1 MTPFEVIEINAAKMQ
16 RLAKIRQTLEGRL
29 KAVNEADIELSSI
42 NKRMRFIDK
51 WTTTPE
57 QIEWQRDEC
66 REIADG
72 PAWRDD
78 ETIYF
83 PEQWR
88 LAAQAC
94 QEIIE
99 SAVIQL

>member
-16 RLAKIRQTLEGRL
+16 RLAKIRRILEGRL
-29 KAVNEADIELSSI
+29 KAVAEADLELSGL
-42 NKRMRFIDK
+42 NQRMRFIDK
-51 WTTTPE
+51 SSTALE
-57 QIEWQRDEC
+57 QIEWQRDQC

-72 PAWRDD
+72 PSWRDD
-78 ETIYF
+78 EVIYF

-94 QEIIE
+94 QAILDD
-99 SAVIQL
+99 AAIQL